1 MKKFLAMIL
10 ATIMILGVFV
20 GCSAKDAATDTQDI
34 PATTTTETTDT
45 KDTASTS
52 AEEMD
57 EANKADTT
65 FGIEPLANPTTIDLA
80 YFSGAEHGL
89 VFYIMDEMGWAEELG
104 ISFNWSYFNAGPAM
118 MEASASWDV
127 GTAGAAGAING
138 VVGYDVNVIGISQYE
153 KLIHMY
159 VRPDSPIYTAGA
171 GNGDA
176 PDNVY
181 GDAESLKGT
190 TWLLPMG
197 PTAQQTLGLYLA
209 YFGLTTD
216 DVTMVNMDVG
226 SALSAFR
233 AGEGDGAVLWTKT
246 DIACSE
252 EGNIAVC
259 GCADVPAVYATCL
272 LASDHAMEEKYD
284 AIVALWDLYFH
295 TEDWMDEH
303 REEMAQYYFDAC
315 AVEGIDCSEESAK
328 ITADLY
334 VPLGYEGALERMT
347 TLVDDP
353 QGLADRQLTGAEFD
367 VLDTMD
373 FLIACGN
380 YSAQNREDV
389 LSSGRINS
397 SIAEAVA
404 AKN

>member
-153 KLIHMY
+153 KVMLPIMCTAMQ
-159 VRPDSPIYTAGA
+159 SP
-171 GNGDA
+171 
-176 PDNVY
+176 
-181 GDAESLKGT
+181 
-190 TWLLPMG
+190 
-197 PTAQQTLGLYLA
+197 
-209 YFGLTTD
+209 
-216 DVTMVNMDVG
+216 
-226 SALSAFR
+226 
-233 AGEGDGAVLWTKT
+233 
-246 DIACSE
+246 
-252 EGNIAVC
+252 
-259 GCADVPAVYATCL
+259 
-272 LASDHAMEEKYD
+272 
-284 AIVALWDLYFH
+284 
-295 TEDWMDEH
+295 
-303 REEMAQYYFDAC
+303 
-315 AVEGIDCSEESAK
+315 
-328 ITADLY
+328 
-334 VPLGYEGALERMT
+334 
-347 TLVDDP
+347 
-353 QGLADRQLTGAEFD
+353 
-367 VLDTMD
+367 
-373 FLIACGN
+373 
-380 YSAQNREDV
+380 
-389 LSSGRINS
+389 
-397 SIAEAVA
+397 
-404 AKN
+404 